1 MVEREAD
8 GRSAG
13 ASRGSADG
21 IHHILRTCQCE
32 MVGGGDAVVRCGDV
46 IVASGCRCRCTGI
59 VTVEDDP
66 LSSQRI
72 IKLGVERDLVAA
84 DATGC
89 QV

>member
-46 IVASGCRCRCTGI
+46 IVAGGCRCAGI

-72 IKLGVERDLVAA
+72 IKLGVEGDLVAA

>member
-1 MVEREAD
+1 MTPPLPMLSVPLLDTPTSLMLDSEPRREVF
-8 GRSAG
+8 S
-13 ASRGSADG
+13 
-21 IHHILRTCQCE
+21 
-32 MVGGGDAVVRCGDV
+32 GGDAVVRCGDV
-46 IVASGCRCRCTGI
+46 IVAGGCRCRCTGI